1 MYWMFSNVLFY
12 FCSILSAEFIR
23 SSLTDAAESDV
34 IILSKAKSRASLLMN
49 GKDDEVR
56 SYLKLLLS
64 LTPLFV
70 VSVILYESCAGDLSI
85 VYHYYVIEGT
95 VTGISSC
102 KM

>member
-70 VSVILYESCAGDLSI
+70 LSLLFYMNLVLEICQLFTIIMLYRGYCHRDFF
-85 VYHYYVIEGT
+85 
-95 VTGISSC
+95 
-102 KM
+102 M